1 MAPLEKLRFEPLGD
15 VVLAS
20 VRGEVDLSNAL
31 SVKRE
36 LLDAVPNTAS
46 ALVLDLSETEH
57 LDSSGVRLIFELAE
71 RLERRG
77 QKLELV
83 VPDGFK
89 HEQQSSAG
97 CSSGGGGGRLVIHV
111 DNVPFLCPGS
121 IVVGHS

>member
-1 MAPLEKLRFEPLGD
+1 MAPLEELRFKPLGD
-15 VVLAS
+15 VVLAA

-83 VPDGFK
+83 VPDDSIIK
-89 HEQQSSAG
+89 
-97 CSSGGGGGRLVIHV
+97 RILVLTEVHQVVPLFTSV
-111 DNVPFLCPGS
+111 DAVL
-121 IVVGHS
+121 HD